1 MRTDTPQ
8 DATTLDTSCDSEAD
22 ELSTPVSASRKR
34 SAHGL
39 ELLSNGAVSMRA
51 LELTKSVP
59 TKTRD
64 EDAPTLHQ
72 AKLSVSKEYTLF
84 SLVIFGKDAKTEK
97 IRDERARWSIF
108 HSAAPYCLLELSK
121 KVIVDAD
128 KEESSA
134 YVVGLAKI
142 AQQTLSY
149 SLPGTVINHMCEKVL
164 TIRDVHPSDDVKVH
178 LGLTGDN
185 AGKTFMHL

>member
-1 MRTDTPQ
+1 
-8 DATTLDTSCDSEAD
+8 
-22 ELSTPVSASRKR
+22 
-34 SAHGL
+34 
-39 ELLSNGAVSMRA
+39 MRA

-64 EDAPTLHQ
+64 ADAAKLFE
-72 AKLSVSKEYTLF
+72 AKLSVSKAYTLF
-84 SLVIFGKDAKTEK
+84 SLVVYGKDAKTEK
-97 IRDERARWSIF
+97 LRDERARWIIF
-108 HSAAPYCLLELSK
+108 YSAAPYCLEELST

-134 YVVGLAKI
+134 YLVGLAKI
-142 AQQTLSY
+142 AQQTINY
-149 SLPGTVINHMCEKVL
+149 ALPGTAINHLNEKVF
-164 TIRDVHPSDDVKVH
+164 TVRDVHPCDDVKVH